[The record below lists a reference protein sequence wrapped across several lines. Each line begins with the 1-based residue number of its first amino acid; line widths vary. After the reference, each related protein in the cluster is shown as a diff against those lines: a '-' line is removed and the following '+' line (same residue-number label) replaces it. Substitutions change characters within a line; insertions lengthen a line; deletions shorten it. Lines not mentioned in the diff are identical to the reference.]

1 MLAKRGEKL
10 ENGKKFEWSGVSV
23 GGGGVGNVSEA
34 NCECV
39 CATKIDLMSSFMT
52 AFADNEIYIDRQT
65 LKMREREYRRRK
77 GIRKKSERHT
87 D

>member
-10 ENGKKFEWSGVSV
+10 ENGKKFERSVRV

-77 GIRKKSERHT
+77 GKRARGTQT
-87 D
+87 DR